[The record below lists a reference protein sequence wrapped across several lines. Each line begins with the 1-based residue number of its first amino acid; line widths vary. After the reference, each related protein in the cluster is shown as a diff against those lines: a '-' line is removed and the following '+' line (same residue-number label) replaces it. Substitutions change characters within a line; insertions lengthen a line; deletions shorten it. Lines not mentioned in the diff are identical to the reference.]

1 MNQVEQPKV
10 EMVAEDEVFK
20 TAKIYDEYYDNY
32 LISNYGRLYSL
43 NRNMILNKRIGSH
56 GYIKYK
62 LCIKGKYKYI
72 TAHRLVAFAF
82 VENTD
87 PDKYNTVL
95 HKDDNP
101 TNSKWTNLMWGT
113 DKMNLNWNDFQKR
126 RAAKRSNKVL
136 QFDLDNNLIAEYE
149 SLQEAS
155 RQTNLPA
162 ASICYGV
169 HHSREYKGYYWQYK
183 ESA

>member
-1 MNQVEQPKV
+1 
-10 EMVAEDEVFK
+10 
-20 TAKIYDEYYDNY
+20 
-32 LISNYGRLYSL
+32 
-43 NRNMILNKRIGSH
+43 MILNKRICSH
-56 GYIKYK
+56 GYIRYK
-62 LCIKGKYKYI
+62 LSKEGKYKYV
-72 TAHRLVAFAF
+72 TAHRLVAYSF
-82 VENTD
+82 VENIN

-113 DKMNLNWNDFQKR
+113 DKMNMNWNDLQKR
-126 RAAKRSNKVL
+126 KAAKRGNTVL

-149 SLQEAS
+149 TLREAS

-169 HHSREYKGYYWQYK
+169 HNNRVYKGCYWKYK